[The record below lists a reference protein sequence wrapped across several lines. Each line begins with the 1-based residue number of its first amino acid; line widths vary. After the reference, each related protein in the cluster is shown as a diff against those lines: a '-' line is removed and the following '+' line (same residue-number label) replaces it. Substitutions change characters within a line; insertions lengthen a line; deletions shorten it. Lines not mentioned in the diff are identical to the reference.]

1 MTGYKFEIPMT
12 PSSDSDQLIKLR
24 RQLYLWLWFI
34 IEDTN
39 EQPDEEVPRRV
50 PNTGA
55 FYPME
60 LRYTTLL
67 WKLSEPHH
75 LGYFMKVSLCRHD
88 WLNHWQL
95 TISSISILVPFLVVE
110 RWDWKFQFFNH
121 CLVFLVTSFHPK
133 EI

>member
-50 PNTGA
+50 LNTGA
-55 FYPME
+55 FDPME
-60 LRYTTLL
+60 LRYTTLP
-67 WKLSEPHH
+67 EHRCVH
-75 LGYFMKVSLCRHD
+75 
-88 WLNHWQL
+88 
-95 TISSISILVPFLVVE
+95 
-110 RWDWKFQFFNH
+110 
-121 CLVFLVTSFHPK
+121 
-133 EI
+133 